1 MFVLDSAAGWVA
13 QLTLNQ
19 AGNGVVEDGL
29 PPPLVKT
36 GQQVSGGDVS
46 NLVDCTW
53 VGSGGGRTTSGLLIL
68 EEGGALV
75 SYDPAWSGEEGAPQL
90 TRSHLGSPPRGITAV
105 GSYQDRF
112 YVMDPVENEIWR
124 YEPQGDTYPE
134 SPDPYFVTAPVKP
147 LETALDMAIDGSIYI
162 LYADGTVLKFLG
174 GEPQP
179 YEIRGVPDGIG
190 QAVAMAVDPNS
201 GSGTVYVADRGGA
214 EDQNGGRV
222 LVFGPDGG
230 FTAQLCTEE
239 AFDEL
244 EALAVDEAA
253 RRLYAFSGGQLYVA
267 ALP

>member
-1 MFVLDSAAGWVA
+1 
-13 QLTLNQ
+13 
-19 AGNGVVEDGL
+19 
-29 PPPLVKT
+29 
-36 GQQVSGGDVS
+36 
-46 NLVDCTW
+46 
-53 VGSGGGRTTSGLLIL
+53 
-68 EEGGALV
+68 
-75 SYDPAWSGEEGAPQL
+75 
-90 TRSHLGSPPRGITAV
+90 
-105 GSYQDRF
+105 
-112 YVMDPVENEIWR
+112 
-124 YEPQGDTYPE
+124 
-134 SPDPYFVTAPVKP
+134 
-147 LETALDMAIDGSIYI
+147 
-162 LYADGTVLKFLG
+162 VLKFLG